1 MTMTFRA
8 VRIAYAVRARWYDGL
23 AGRVPNCS
31 CAGIIAS
38 TVGFVDLRLDVDA
51 FGARAFLDLL
61 VDVVVDW
68 LGAGAAIGGSVG
80 RRAS

>member
-1 MTMTFRA
+1 
-8 VRIAYAVRARWYDGL
+8 
-23 AGRVPNCS
+23 
-31 CAGIIAS
+31 
-38 TVGFVDLRLDVDA
+38 LDVDA

-80 RRAS
+80 RRASCRAIVVVMLEC